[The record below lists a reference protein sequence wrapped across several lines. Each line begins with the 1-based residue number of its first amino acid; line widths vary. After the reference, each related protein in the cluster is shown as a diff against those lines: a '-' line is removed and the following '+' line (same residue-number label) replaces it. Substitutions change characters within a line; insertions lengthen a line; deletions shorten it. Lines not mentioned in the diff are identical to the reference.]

1 MRNIYYLVKK
11 NLKLLIRSKSSALI
25 IILSPLLFIL
35 LIGLSYNTSQTG
47 LNIGVYA
54 PDFNKDVN
62 SFVSSLQEEQYK
74 IIKYDNSLDCIGDI
88 KLGFT
93 HTCVVLPKDFQIK
106 DNKQKEITF
115 HIDQTKINLVYMVTN
130 VLNTKF
136 NLKSE
141 EVSKELISGILN
153 KITTTEGKIKKEV
166 TQIES
171 TKAKNQQAAK
181 ESEAIKADLT
191 KLDLKAPAAKTYD
204 TTSLDNFKKAANTK
218 TADVKTKLNSVESAV
233 DSSNLNSSEKSE
245 INDQVSDAKAELT
258 QLVNLLEGTNNT
270 TSSLAEV
277 STMVSGLQ
285 SDMGEIKKKLTTA
298 SSKVSASGTKLNS
311 LASSVKASVTSLDA
325 IKKTLDEIQ
334 KDLASQKVTS
344 ASTITAPIKTNIKK
358 ITTEKTYLGYMFP
371 SLIIMVVMFV
381 SILLGTTLV
390 MMEKHSP
397 AYFRNFMMPVRK
409 ITFIFSTYLTNVLL
423 ILIQVVIILG
433 VSLVFLG
440 DIYDKLPL
448 TTLILFLAS
457 STFTLIGI
465 LIGYLFNSEDSGTL
479 ASISVGSLLLFVSG
493 VILPLENMT
502 AVVRKV
508 IHYNPFVLAEKLLR
522 EVFIFGS
529 SIQVIYQDLLML
541 AGYGLG
547 LFILILIID
556 GIIGKHF
563 VTKLSYKHHKHI
575 REKKKKLMKKLKKK

>member
-409 ITFIFSTYLTNVLL
+409 ITFILNTNFASK
-423 ILIQVVIILG
+423 II
-433 VSLVFLG
+433 SRR
-440 DIYDKLPL
+440 
-448 TTLILFLAS
+448 
-457 STFTLIGI
+457 
-465 LIGYLFNSEDSGTL
+465 
-479 ASISVGSLLLFVSG
+479 LLLSFS
-493 VILPLENMT
+493 L
-502 AVVRKV
+502 
-508 IHYNPFVLAEKLLR
+508 YPFYLDK
-522 EVFIFGS
+522 
-529 SIQVIYQDLLML
+529 IYC
-541 AGYGLG
+541 
-547 LFILILIID
+547 
-556 GIIGKHF
+556 
-563 VTKLSYKHHKHI
+563 
-575 REKKKKLMKKLKKK
+575 